1 MSATDST
8 LIEVRDAAF
17 GHDGNAVV
25 EDVNL
30 TVKRGG
36 FLAVLGPNGGGKTT
50 LLRGLLGT
58 LKPMRG
64 EVRQANGGRLRFGYV
79 PQRESLDPIWPV
91 TAMEVTLMGAYGRA
105 LRRMGLP
112 LGRAERELAAECLDR
127 VGGTDFQRRL
137 YSELSGGQKQ
147 RVLIAR
153 GLMMKPDMLL
163 LDEPAS
169 GLDVSAQHELIELL
183 GRIRSGGDLTI
194 VMISHHLARL
204 ETLADNV
211 AWVHSGRVEVGP
223 AETMLSAEKIHEVF
237 FE

>member
-1 MSATDST
+1 MTP
-8 LIEVRDAAF
+8 LIELRDCALGYGAA
-17 GHDGNAVV
+17 AVV
-25 EDVNL
+25 EHVNL

-36 FLAVLGPNGGGKTT
+36 FLVVLGPNGGGKTT

-64 EVRQANGGRLRFGYV
+64 EAWRVNGDRLRFGYV
-79 PQRESLDPIWPV
+79 PQREHLDPVWPV

-105 LRRMGLP
+105 LGRMGLP
-112 LGRAERELAAECLDR
+112 LGRAERELAVECLDR
-127 VGGTDFQRRL
+127 VGGAGFRRML
-137 YSELSGGQKQ
+137 YSKLSGGQKQ
-147 RVLIAR
+147 CVLIAR
-153 GLMMKPDMLL
+153 ALMTRPDLLL

-183 GRIRSGGDLTI
+183 RRIRGGGDLTI

-204 ETLADNV
+204 ETLADEV

-223 AETMLSAEKIHEVF
+223 ARTMLSAEKIHEVF